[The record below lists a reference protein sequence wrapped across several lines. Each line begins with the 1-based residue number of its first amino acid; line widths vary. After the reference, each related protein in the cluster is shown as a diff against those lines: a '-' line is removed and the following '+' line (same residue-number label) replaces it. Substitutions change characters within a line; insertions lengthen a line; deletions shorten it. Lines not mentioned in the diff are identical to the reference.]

1 MAVDHDKP
9 NPDQLVGTPHPRQ
22 STVLFGHEA
31 ADISFQQA
39 LCTGKLH
46 HAWLIQGKEGIG
58 KATLAYRFAQMM
70 LARDDQAGCDT
81 LAGRK
86 LDYSTPEAKLI
97 RSEAHPNL
105 LILRRSWNVK
115 TKKFRS
121 QISVDNVRDLQRFL
135 GNTAGMGKWRVVII
149 DRADD
154 LNMNAANALLK
165 MLEEPPAFCLF
176 LLVSAEQGKL
186 PTTIISRCQKLRLQG
201 LDDPT
206 IRACV
211 SHIADQSQISLPT
224 GDELSVI
231 FDLAHG
237 SARAALELASGRAL
251 EDYLEIKQLLDQLPR
266 MDPQAISALADRLS
280 ARAAEK
286 DYHNFLH
293 LLSTQISNRIK
304 QIVLANTGNQHKLA
318 QWTQLWETITS
329 KKMETDLLNLDRGNF
344 ILDLFA
350 NIEEIARLNGGLKI
364 TQPGKHQG

>member
-1 MAVDHDKP
+1 MAVDHEKP
-9 NPDQLVGTPHPRQ
+9 NPDQLDGTPHPRL
-22 STVLFGHEA
+22 STVLFGHET
-31 ADISFQQA
+31 ADIGFQQA
-39 LCTGKLH
+39 MCAGKLH

-58 KATLAYRFAQMM
+58 KATLAYRFAQMV
-70 LARDDQAGCDT
+70 LARDDQAGHDI
-81 LAGRK
+81 LPGRK
-86 LDYSTPEAKLI
+86 LDFSTTGAQLI
-97 RSEAHPNL
+97 RSDAHPNL
-105 LILRRSWNVK
+105 LVLRRSWNAK
-115 TKKFRS
+115 TKKFRT
-121 QISVDNVRDLQRFL
+121 QISVDDVRELQRFL

-206 IRACV
+206 LRACTN
-211 SHIADQSQISLPT
+211 HIAEQSQISLPT
-224 GDELSVI
+224 GDQLSVI
-231 FDLAHG
+231 FDLADG
-237 SARAALELASGRAL
+237 SVRAALLFASGRTL
-251 EDYLEIKQLLDQLPR
+251 DDYTQIKHLLDLLPR
-266 MDPQAISALADRLS
+266 MDPQAISALAERLS
-280 ARAAEK
+280 ARTAEQ

-304 QIVLANTGNQHKLA
+304 QIVLAGSGDKHKLA

-329 KKMETDLLNLDRGNF
+329 KKAETDLLNLDRGNF

-364 TQPGKHQG
+364 AQS